1 MSRLDA
7 AYRVTERL
15 WWGMSARAIVILIAV
30 LTAVRLYA
38 ALHVGLLRDE
48 PYYWLWSQHLAAG
61 YYDHPPMVALW
72 IRAGTALFG
81 DTVLGLRSAFILNTV
96 LITLAAYA
104 LGRVLFD
111 KRIAERGALWT
122 NLVPLLGIAGIM
134 ATPDGPSVLF
144 WTLTVLAFA
153 LVLKTERGV
162 WWLAVGLMAG
172 LGAVSKYTNLFLGPG
187 IILALAIDPRLRRWF
202 LSSWTWA
209 GGLVA
214 LVVFLPVIQWN
225 AAHDWASFRFQFGR
239 TAETTFHPVDF
250 LTLIVTQP
258 LIFNPLA
265 FVFLVIAGR
274 IWLRRSASPQAR
286 EIGLLLATS
295 LPAAAFILF
304 QATHGTVLQH
314 WLAPI
319 FPALTVAAVA
329 AASALPER
337 ARILRRIRADVVPF
351 ALVAMAIV
359 VVYATTPADRWFPGK
374 DPLNSLRGWPQ
385 YAEEIEALREK
396 SGAAWIA
403 TSGYERTSQLAWEL
417 RGRATVIPID
427 ERQRY
432 TFAPTPDA
440 ALVARPALLV
450 SHDPPDLWA
459 RCFAKLTPVGVAIRQ
474 GAVATFDRT
483 YATLAEGPVAG
494 LFPGGCDASG
504 GD

>member
-15 WWGMSARAIVILIAV
+15 WWGMSGRAIVALIAV
-30 LTAVRLYA
+30 LTAVRLVA

-72 IRAGTALFG
+72 IRAGTTLFG
-81 DTVLGLRSAFILNTV
+81 DTVLGLRSMFVLNTV
-96 LITLAAYA
+96 LITIAAYA

-111 KRIAERGALWT
+111 RRIAEHGALWT
-122 NLVPLLGIAGIM
+122 NLVPLLGIAGVI

-144 WTLTVLAFA
+144 WTLTVLALA
-153 LVLKTERGV
+153 LVMKTGRGV

-187 IILALAIDPRLRRWF
+187 IILALLIDPRLRRW
-202 LSSWTWA
+202 LISPWTWA
-209 GGLVA
+209 GGIVA
-214 LVVFLPVIQWN
+214 VLVFLPVIQWN

-265 FVFLVIAGR
+265 FVFLGVAGR
-274 IWLRRSASPQAR
+274 IWLRRTASPHAR

-304 QATHGTVLQH
+304 QATHGNVLQH

-329 AASALPER
+329 AASR
-337 ARILRRIRADVVPF
+337 ISDGARILRRIRADVVPF
-351 ALVAMAIV
+351 ALVATAV
-359 VVYATTPADRWFPGK
+359 VIVYAATPADRWFPGK

-385 YAEEIEALREK
+385 YASEVEALREK

-403 TSGYERTSQLAWEL
+403 TTGYERTSQLAWEL

-432 TFAPTPDA
+432 TFAPPPDP
-440 ALVARPALLV
+440 ALLARPALLV
-450 SHDPPDLWA
+450 TRDAPAAWS
-459 RCFAKLTPVGVAIRQ
+459 RCFARLTPVGVATRS
-474 GAVATFDRT
+474 GARRTFDRS
-483 YATLAEGPVAG
+483 YATLAEGPAAD
-494 LFPGGCDASG
+494 LLSRGCDAA